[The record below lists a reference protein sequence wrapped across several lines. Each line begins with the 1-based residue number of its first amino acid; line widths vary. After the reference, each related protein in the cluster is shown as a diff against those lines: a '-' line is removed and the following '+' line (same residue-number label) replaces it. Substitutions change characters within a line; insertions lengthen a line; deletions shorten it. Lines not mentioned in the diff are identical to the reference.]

1 MTKITP
7 KTDRSETLEFDCSKE
22 LKPYAAATTND
33 AKRILVMKAAE
44 PEKVIETPK
53 AKTSEPTN
61 KELFHA
67 LSPIERR
74 RVFETQS
81 NNISR
86 FLDSVGFK
94 GLELE

>member
-1 MTKITP
+1 MTKTTP
-7 KTDRSETLEFDCSKE
+7 TTDRSETLEFDCSKE
-22 LKPYAAATTND
+22 LKPYATATTKD

-53 AKTSEPTN
+53 PKANEPTN

-67 LSPIERR
+67 LSPKERKL
-74 RVFETQS
+74 VMETQS

-86 FLDSVGFK
+86 FLKSIDYNGI
-94 GLELE
+94 ELA